1 MIAKITVG
9 QARYELASK
18 NEFLIKLDS
27 PQSSVKISG
36 LFYDVCFSLS
46 SHPYAVF
53 RNELSQITL
62 REIKSIWREQ
72 ADDCTIYL
80 FLCTQ
85 RVDGTPKGVFYQV
98 ECREFA
104 A

>member
-18 NEFLIKLDS
+18 NEFIVKLDS
-27 PQSSVKISG
+27 PQSSIKISG

-46 SHPYAVF
+46 SRPYAVF

-62 REIKSIWREQ
+62 REIQSVWREQ
-72 ADDCTIYL
+72 ADERTIYL

-85 RVDGTPKGVFYQV
+85 RLNGEPHGVFYQV
-98 ECREFA
+98 ECVECA